1 MNSFISWIGGKK
13 RLREAIVA
21 RFPMNYDRYIW
32 KIHLPDAAFLT
43 DNPNRPQKNRRQT
56 PISVSAAGSSMIS
69 LTHSFAVFCNLQF
82 WNIIFPSPRL

>member
-21 RFPMNYDRYIW
+21 CFPMNYDRYIW

-43 DNPNRPQKNRRQT
+43 DNPNCPQRTGGKRQ
-56 PISVSAAGSSMIS
+56 S
-69 LTHSFAVFCNLQF
+69 LSLPPAL
-82 WNIIFPSPRL
+82 P